1 MQSTITKEKQ
11 VKNSFIYLMPIIANS
26 IVPFISLPILTRILT
41 MEDYGVLALVQ
52 IYAIFANGLVNFG
65 MTASYDRNFFKY
77 NSNKKQSSQ
86 LLFST
91 LLFVILNFLPAA
103 GLTFYFKGALAK
115 LITGDI
121 QYGNILFWAF
131 CAQFFSGI
139 TYYYLTYFKNS
150 EQAKDH
156 TTYTISVSFMNL
168 VFSLFLVAY
177 LRIGVIGLVYSQLF
191 SGLILFTVLSYNFT
205 KIVPFSLNRT
215 ILFESLKISW
225 PLTPTI
231 FFGVIRTQFDKY
243 MIGLLG
249 TLGGVGIYNIA
260 QKVSMTIFTYMTT
273 LQNVFSPQVYSR
285 MFDLKENGRRS
296 IGTYLTPFLYI
307 SIAAALLVALL
318 SEEIIYILTPETYH
332 GAINILTVLA
342 MYYGFLFFGKIT
354 PLQLIYMKKS
364 HICTV
369 LSVVG
374 ITLNIALNIP
384 FIMKWGAIGAAW
396 ATLISG
402 FISGLISFNIA
413 QKYYEIMWEYKKV
426 VAIFAVFFISS
437 ISTLLLREFDVY
449 YPVRLVFKSVSI
461 GLYIYL
467 GVKFSI
473 ITRDNFLMIKNMLF
487 IRTSKEA
494 SI

>member
-1 MQSTITKEKQ
+1 MTNKEKQ
-11 VKNSFIYLMPIIANS
+11 IKNSFIYFLPIIASS
-26 IVPFISLPILTRILT
+26 ILPFVSLPILTRILT
-41 MEDYGVLALVQ
+41 MEDYGILALVQ
-52 IYAIFANGLVNFG
+52 IYAMFANGLVNFG

-91 LLFVILNFLPAA
+91 LLFIILNFIPAV
-103 GLTFYFKGALAK
+103 GLTFFFKGTLAK
-115 LITGDI
+115 LIIGDT

-131 CAQFFSGI
+131 CAQFFNGI
-139 TYYYLTYFKNS
+139 TYYYLAYFKNS
-150 EQAKDH
+150 EQAKSH
-156 TTYTISVSFMNL
+156 TTYTIFVSFMNL
-168 VFSLFLVAY
+168 LFSLFLVAY
-177 LRIGVIGLVYSQLF
+177 LRIGIIGLVYSQLF
-191 SGLILFTVLSYNFT
+191 SGAILFAVLSYKIT
-205 KIVPFSLNRT
+205 KTVPFSLNRN

-260 QKVSMTIFTYMTT
+260 QKISLAIFSFMTA

-285 MFDLKENGRRS
+285 MFDLKENGGRS

-318 SEEIIYILTPETYH
+318 SEEIVFILTPAAYH
-332 GAINILTVLA
+332 GAINILPVLA

-369 LSVVG
+369 LSVVS
-374 ITLNIALNIP
+374 ITINIVLNIP

-402 FISGLISFNIA
+402 LISGLISFIAA
-413 QKYYEIMWEYKKV
+413 QKHYRINWEYNKIILIFIIFFTS
-426 VAIFAVFFISS
+426 AIL
-437 ISTLLLREFDVY
+437 TLLLREFNVY
-449 YPVRLVFKSVSI
+449 YPMRLAFKACSI

-467 GVKFSI
+467 GMKFSI
-473 ITRDNFLMIKNMLF
+473 ISRDNFLMVKDVLS
-487 IRTSKEA
+487 RKTSNDA
-494 SI
+494 TT